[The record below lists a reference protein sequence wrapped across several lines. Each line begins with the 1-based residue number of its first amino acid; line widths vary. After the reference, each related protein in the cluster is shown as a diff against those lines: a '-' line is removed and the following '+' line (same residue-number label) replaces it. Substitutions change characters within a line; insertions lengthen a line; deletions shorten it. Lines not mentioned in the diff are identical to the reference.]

1 MNRDIDVTIARY
13 KIEEQQKWLGEIT
26 NIPFIQFPSDWKVQ
40 IIPPFGDAVVRFRVE
55 LPTGQNRSVYLD
67 GRNSLGFWDLV
78 GSYYWEVYP
87 YRGDTGRCSMQEIPE
102 LLRMIGDT
110 QEGED
115 D

>member
-13 KIEEQQKWLGEIT
+13 KIEEQQKWREEIK
-26 NIPFIQFPSDWKVQ
+26 ILPFIQFPAEWKVQ
-40 IIPPFGDAVVRFRVE
+40 VIPPFADAIIRFRVE
-55 LPTGQNRSVYLD
+55 IEDGVFRSVYLD
-67 GRNSLGFWDLV
+67 GRNSLGYWDMV

-87 YRGDTGRCSMQEIPE
+87 YRGDTGRCALNEVSE

-110 QEGED
+110 QESED

>member
-1 MNRDIDVTIARY
+1 MTRNTDVTMMRY
-13 KIEEQQKWLGEIT
+13 KVEDQQKWLGEIK

-55 LPTGQNRSVYLD
+55 IADGMFRSIYLD
-67 GRNSLGFWDLV
+67 GRNSLGYWGDE
-78 GSYYWEVYP
+78 YYWEVYP
-87 YRGDTGRCSMQEIPE
+87 YRGDVGRCDMEEIPE

-110 QEGED
+110 QESED